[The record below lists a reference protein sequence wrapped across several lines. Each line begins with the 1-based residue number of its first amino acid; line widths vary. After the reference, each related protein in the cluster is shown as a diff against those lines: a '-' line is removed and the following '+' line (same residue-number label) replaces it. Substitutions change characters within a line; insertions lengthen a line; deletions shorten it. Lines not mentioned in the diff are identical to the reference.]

1 MKTQLTKIIKT
12 IGTDK
17 IVLLLA
23 AGILMMLS
31 FGMDKKPDEG
41 SNAQSMQI
49 GDKTE
54 NEYESQMEGR
64 LKSTLESA
72 YGTGNVVV
80 MITME
85 ESENKVIATLKDECI
100 FDGNTPYVIRNEAPK
115 VRGVV
120 VVIKNNISSKAELE
134 ITQVCEVLLGVS
146 SNKVKII
153 SKK

>member
-23 AGILMMLS
+23 AGILMMFS
-31 FGMDKKPDEG
+31 FGMDKKTDEG
-41 SNAQSMQI
+41 SNIQSMQI
-49 GDKTE
+49 EDKTE
-54 NEYESQMEGR
+54 NEYENQMEGR

-72 YGTGNVVV
+72 YGTGNVEV

-85 ESENKVIATLKDECI
+85 ESENKVIATLNDECI

-134 ITQVCEVLLGVS
+134 ITQVCEVLLGVG

>member
-23 AGILMMLS
+23 AGILMMFS
-31 FGMDKKPDEG
+31 FGMDKKTDDG
-41 SNAQSMQI
+41 SNIQSMQI
-49 GDKTE
+49 EDKTE
-54 NEYESQMEGR
+54 NEYENQMEGR

-72 YGTGNVVV
+72 YGTGNVEV

-85 ESENKVIATLKDECI
+85 ESENKVIATLNDECI

-120 VVIKNNISSKAELE
+120 VVVKNNISSKAELE
-134 ITQVCEVLLGVS
+134 ITQVCEVLLGVG